1 MIHDSKK
8 IAFFGSSE
16 FSVYVLDELLLHGI
30 KPSLIVTTPDKPK
43 GRKLVLT
50 PNPCKVW
57 AIENDIE
64 VIAPASL
71 KKDNESLIQN
81 LKTKNYDL
89 FLVASYGKII
99 PKEIFEIPTKQT
111 LNIHPSMLPKYRGAS
126 PIQSQ
131 ILNNEKEIGV
141 SIMVIS
147 EGMDEGPVITQ
158 KILPHHANFDRSS
171 LKGSHT
177 TQNFHDA
184 SEFLKPQGFG
194 GLASLTEASTRNFL
208 AEKYPCPQNSVAEEI
223 SSNQNFDRSSGKPN
237 ENFDSSSLKGSH
249 GDQNFHLVCLGRIE
263 LERVLAIEGARLFAH
278 ILPEWMQG
286 AIDPIMQNEA
296 EATYCKKIE
305 KEDGLLDLNDDPYK
319 NYLKIKALEGWPG
332 TYFFLDGK
340 RVIIKEATFENG
352 ELEILKVIPE
362 GKKEMPYSD
371 FLRGQK

>member
-1 MIHDSKK
+1 MINNSKMV
-8 IAFFGSSE
+8 FFGSSE
-16 FSVYVLDELLLHGI
+16 FSVYVLEELLLHGI

-43 GRKLVLT
+43 GRKLIMT

-57 AIENDIE
+57 ANEHGVE
-64 VIAPASL
+64 VIDPASL
-71 KKDNESLIQN
+71 KKDNEALIYN
-81 LKTKNYDL
+81 LKSKNYDL

-99 PKEIFEIPTKQT
+99 PKEIFEIPGKQT
-111 LNIHPSMLPKYRGAS
+111 LNIHPSLLPKYRGAS

-131 ILNNEKEIGV
+131 ILNNEKEVGV

-147 EGMDEGPVITQ
+147 EGMDEGPVVVK
-158 KILPHHANFDRSS
+158 KILPHHKNFDRSS

-177 TQNFHDA
+177 TQSFHDA
-184 SEFLKPQGFG
+184 SGEGNQEFLEPQGFG
-194 GLASLTEASTRNFL
+194 RLARLTEPSTRNFS
-208 AEKYPCPQNSVAEEI
+208 AEKYPCSQNLEAEKIPNAKEK
-223 SSNQNFDRSSGKPN
+223 QN
-237 ENFDSSSLKGSH
+237 ENLDYSPLKGSH
-249 GDQNFHLVCLGRIE
+249 ADQNFHFVFLGRIE
-263 LERVLAIEGARLFAH
+263 LEKILAREGAGLFAH

-332 TYFFLDGK
+332 TYFFIDGK
-340 RVIIKEATFENG
+340 RVIIKEAEFKDG
-352 ELEILKVIPE
+352 KLEILKVIPE
-362 GKKEMPYSD
+362 GKKEMLYSD